1 MGKILVADDEDDV
14 RLSLERRLKRD
25 GHGVTIAAS
34 EAGAAAAIEAAPV
47 PFDVVLTDMLMES
60 PNSGVE
66 VLKSALARDVFT
78 EVVVLTAYGNV
89 TNAVE
94 CMKMGAFDYVEK
106 NIPGVDVY
114 ELISIKNRAGVGAPP
129 FEFGDRAA
137 FGIVRQ
143 SARNAGRAGQLK
155 FVVASQ
161 DASLGTFAIVE
172 ETRLATLLRTLAGK
186 LCKTHLWS
194 RCLLARAW
202 KSAGAPCCGPDF
214 LWSA

>member
-25 GHGVTIAAS
+25 GHSVAVAAS
-34 EAGAAAAIEAAPV
+34 ELEAARAIEEAPV

-114 ELISIKNRAGVGAPP
+114 ELISIKIEQALER
-129 FEFGDRAA
+129 RRSSLST
-137 FGIVRQ
+137 VRRLESFAKVREMQ
-143 SARNAGRAGQLK
+143 DGQ
-155 FVVASQ
+155 
-161 DASLGTFAIVE
+161 G
-172 ETRLATLLRTLAGK
+172 G
-186 LCKTHLWS
+186 
-194 RCLLARAW
+194 
-202 KSAGAPCCGPDF
+202 
-214 LWSA
+214 

>member
-34 EAGAAAAIEAAPV
+34 ELEAARAIEEAPV

-114 ELISIKNRAGVGAPP
+114 ELISIKIEQALER
-129 FEFGDRAA
+129 RRSSLST
-137 FGIVRQ
+137 VRRLE
-143 SARNAGRAGQLK
+143 SFAKVREM
-155 FVVASQ
+155 Q
-161 DASLGTFAIVE
+161 DGSG
-172 ETRLATLLRTLAGK
+172 G
-186 LCKTHLWS
+186 
-194 RCLLARAW
+194 
-202 KSAGAPCCGPDF
+202 
-214 LWSA
+214 

>member
-25 GHGVTIAAS
+25 GHSVVIAGS
-34 EAGAAAAIEAAPV
+34 ELEAARAIEDAPV

-106 NIPGVDVY
+106 NIPGVDVFD
-114 ELISIKNRAGVGAPP
+114 LICMKIEQALDRRRSSLSTVRKLEQFARFQDKRNEAPQ
-129 FEFGDRAA
+129 R
-137 FGIVRQ
+137 
-143 SARNAGRAGQLK
+143 
-155 FVVASQ
+155 
-161 DASLGTFAIVE
+161 
-172 ETRLATLLRTLAGK
+172 
-186 LCKTHLWS
+186 
-194 RCLLARAW
+194 
-202 KSAGAPCCGPDF
+202 
-214 LWSA
+214 

>member
-14 RLSLERRLKRD
+14 RLSLERRLRRD
-25 GHGVTIAAS
+25 GHSVTIAAS
-34 EAGAAAAIEAAPV
+34 EAEAAQCIEEAPV

-114 ELISIKNRAGVGAPP
+114 ELISIKIEQALER
-129 FEFGDRAA
+129 RRSSLST
-137 FGIVRQ
+137 VRRLE
-143 SARNAGRAGQLK
+143 SFAKVREM
-155 FVVASQ
+155 Q
-161 DASLGTFAIVE
+161 DGSG
-172 ETRLATLLRTLAGK
+172 
-186 LCKTHLWS
+186 
-194 RCLLARAW
+194 
-202 KSAGAPCCGPDF
+202 
-214 LWSA
+214 

>member
-1 MGKILVADDEDDV
+1 MADDEDDV

-25 GHGVTIAAS
+25 GHSVVIAGS
-34 EAGAAAAIEAAPV
+34 ELEAARAIEAAPV

-114 ELISIKNRAGVGAPP
+114 ELISIKIEQALER
-129 FEFGDRAA
+129 RRSSLST
-137 FGIVRQ
+137 VRRLESFAKVREMQ
-143 SARNAGRAGQLK
+143 DGNAG
-155 FVVASQ
+155 
-161 DASLGTFAIVE
+161 
-172 ETRLATLLRTLAGK
+172 
-186 LCKTHLWS
+186 
-194 RCLLARAW
+194 
-202 KSAGAPCCGPDF
+202 
-214 LWSA
+214 